1 MNECHTLTQQNDEN
15 PKDKELGM
23 EIDEAGDILYTQK
36 GKYYIRGI
44 TTLLYYKKISSRD
57 LGLEKGRVIGTKMIF
72 SFPGSLSVGVM

>member
-15 PKDKELGM
+15 PKEKEPGM

-44 TTLLYYKKISSRD
+44 TKEGMPLRSIPKLSCLILLVQYLGVPRASR
-57 LGLEKGRVIGTKMIF
+57 
-72 SFPGSLSVGVM
+72 SLAFC